1 MSRPEAGPYRFS
13 AGTRRQ
19 SEPVGI
25 CLNHRSLAQS
35 QRELLSLPPR
45 HLRSDLASKLR
56 SSPVRAANRNYRC
69 FPMQNP
75 LGARLAMQARA
86 LQVSQPPD
94 RLRTELGRPS
104 KTVPQSA
111 NGCYPLYA
119 RTADG
124 DETVLSQRSAGRGLP
139 EAAIIAALAKGTV
152 LAIAD

>member
-1 MSRPEAGPYRFS
+1 MLSHAKS
-13 AGTRRQ
+13 
-19 SEPVGI
+19 I
-25 CLNHRSLAQS
+25 WRSLGDAGGS
-35 QRELLSLPPR
+35 ATGLS
-45 HLRSDLASKLR
+45 AT
-56 SSPVRAANRNYRC
+56 
-69 FPMQNP
+69 
-75 LGARLAMQARA
+75 G
-86 LQVSQPPD
+86 

-104 KTVPQSA
+104 KTVPRLA

>member
-1 MSRPEAGPYRFS
+1 
-13 AGTRRQ
+13 
-19 SEPVGI
+19 
-25 CLNHRSLAQS
+25 
-35 QRELLSLPPR
+35 
-45 HLRSDLASKLR
+45 
-56 SSPVRAANRNYRC
+56 
-69 FPMQNP
+69 MQNP
-75 LGARLAMQARA
+75 LGARLTMQAGA
-86 LQVSQPPD
+86 LPVSQPPVAYGQSLAGD
-94 RLRTELGRPS
+94 S